1 MKSTVDF
8 LIAILKLIPGRNAI
22 NPLTF
27 LQKSKRN
34 GTKRCLIPLDSL
46 NSMIWIQALTC
57 SKTIK
62 YMDKGFNVEPFQ
74 ISEPIDMDSNVDLFQ
89 KSKRNGVIHCLI
101 PLESLN
107 SSVWIQALTCSKTI
121 KYMDKSFNVEPFEI
135 SKPIDMDSSV
145 DLFQKSKRNGA
156 KRCLIPLESLNPLI
170 WILTLTSF
178 RNQRGMELFIASFL

>member
-74 ISEPIDMDSNVDLFQ
+74 ISEPIDMDS
-89 KSKRNGVIHCLI
+89 
-101 PLESLN
+101 
-107 SSVWIQALTCSKTI
+107 
-121 KYMDKSFNVEPFEI
+121 
-135 SKPIDMDSSV
+135 SV
-145 DLFQKSKRNGA
+145 DLF
-156 KRCLIPLESLNPLI
+156 
-170 WILTLTSF
+170 
-178 RNQRGMELFIASFL
+178 

>member
-34 GTKRCLIPLDSL
+34 GAKR
-46 NSMIWIQALTC
+46 
-57 SKTIK
+57 
-62 YMDKGFNVEPFQ
+62 
-74 ISEPIDMDSNVDLFQ
+74 
-89 KSKRNGVIHCLI
+89 CLI

-156 KRCLIPLESLNPLI
+156 KRCLIPLESPNLLI
-170 WILTLTSF
+170 WIQALTSF
-178 RNQRGMELFIASFL
+178 RNQREMELFITSFL